1 MEQQD
6 GPLSRRGRGLAASV
20 GCHWA
25 RVEFSPVSNHPG
37 GDSAHGHLRH
47 QEVHGIYLQEGTP
60 SDAQGHKQR
69 DQAVHC
75 KSRQDHKGRQEAIG
89 QSAQAVPDPAPQSPP
104 PMRLRPVVAMLR
116 PDAPS
121 GLSREDAIAL
131 IREVQIAKDGSNVS
145 RAELR
150 PN

>member
-1 MEQQD
+1 
-6 GPLSRRGRGLAASV
+6 
-20 GCHWA
+20 
-25 RVEFSPVSNHPG
+25 
-37 GDSAHGHLRH
+37 
-47 QEVHGIYLQEGTP
+47 
-60 SDAQGHKQR
+60 
-69 DQAVHC
+69 
-75 KSRQDHKGRQEAIG
+75 
-89 QSAQAVPDPAPQSPP
+89 
-104 PMRLRPVVAMLR
+104 MRLRPVVAMLR